1 VGSSIRHGPA
11 LHRYSFRANVTID
24 ALRFFKKIMKVFI
37 ERVIPKELMG
47 KYRFLVSFSSL
58 PGNEGIAY
66 T

>member
-1 VGSSIRHGPA
+1 
-11 LHRYSFRANVTID
+11 
-24 ALRFFKKIMKVFI
+24 MKVFI